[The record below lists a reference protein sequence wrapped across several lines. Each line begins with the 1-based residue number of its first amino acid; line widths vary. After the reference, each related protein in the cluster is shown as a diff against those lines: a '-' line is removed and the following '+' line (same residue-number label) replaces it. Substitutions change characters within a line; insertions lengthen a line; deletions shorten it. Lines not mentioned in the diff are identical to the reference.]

1 MLHHIS
7 VKLIRYPVETSTPA
21 QTSSHLRVLWGDRI
35 WIKVALNEPIKGED
49 RRHDHDST
57 DYPLPRSWNNPRSTR
72 ARPPVARRLK
82 TSRHDLLTSGSRSIG
97 KQWAAKCIDLP
108 TIVSYIRCP
117 ITAATYKRCTTGL
130 RTCPSY
136 ERSNAPA
143 CTLYHSPRVG
153 VWSGVQRV

>member
-1 MLHHIS
+1 MLNHQR

-21 QTSSHLRVLWGDRI
+21 QTSSHLRSLIESGSKLRWTNPSKARI
-35 WIKVALNEPIKGED
+35 VDTITIAPITPDQEII
-49 RRHDHDST
+49 
-57 DYPLPRSWNNPRSTR
+57 LRSTR

-153 VWSGVQRV
+153 VWSGPVQRV